1 MPKLTLRLT
10 HGCCTA
16 DTTDT
21 HMDIMLH
28 LPTPML
34 PMSTPM
40 PTPTMVFHMLTMVRD
55 LLMLNQRLMLVLT
68 LMPMLGMDTTDM
80 ALDHTDTEPMDMDTH
95 TDMDTMVRGML
106 MLSQRLMLRLML
118 MLTVDTT
125 DTDSDHT
132 DTMDTELDTMDIH
145 TDTDTGE
152 RSNFYC
158 QNTLNQIQPCFQ

>member
-1 MPKLTLRLT
+1 MGLLVLLQLLPQLLLRPRLLSLLPRERLSLPLRLMQKLTLRLT

-68 LMPMLGMDTTDM
+68 LIPMLGMDTTDM
-80 ALDHTDTEPMDMDTH
+80 A
-95 TDMDTMVRGML
+95 
-106 MLSQRLMLRLML
+106 
-118 MLTVDTT
+118 
-125 DTDSDHT
+125 
-132 DTMDTELDTMDIH
+132 
-145 TDTDTGE
+145 
-152 RSNFYC
+152 
-158 QNTLNQIQPCFQ
+158 

>member
-1 MPKLTLRLT
+1 
-10 HGCCTA
+10 
-16 DTTDT
+16 
-21 HMDIMLH
+21 
-28 LPTPML
+28 ML

-40 PTPTMVFHMLTMVRD
+40 PTPTMVSHMPTMVRD

-68 LMPMLGMDTTDM
+68 LMPMLGMDTM
-80 ALDHTDTEPMDMDTH
+80 AMA
-95 TDMDTMVRGML
+95 RGML

-118 MLTVDTT
+118 MLTMDTT

-132 DTMDTELDTMDIH
+132 ETMDTELDTMDIH

-158 QNTLNQIQPCFQ
+158 QNALNQ

>member
-1 MPKLTLRLT
+1 MELSLMLSTLLWSTLLPQLLLRLRLLSLLPRERLSLPLRLMPKLTLRLT

-80 ALDHTDTEPMDMDTH
+80 A
-95 TDMDTMVRGML
+95 
-106 MLSQRLMLRLML
+106 
-118 MLTVDTT
+118 
-125 DTDSDHT
+125 
-132 DTMDTELDTMDIH
+132 
-145 TDTDTGE
+145 
-152 RSNFYC
+152 
-158 QNTLNQIQPCFQ
+158 

>member
-1 MPKLTLRLT
+1 MVSHMP
-10 HGCCTA
+10 
-16 DTTDT
+16 
-21 HMDIMLH
+21 
-28 LPTPML
+28 
-34 PMSTPM
+34 
-40 PTPTMVFHMLTMVRD
+40 TMVRD

-68 LMPMLGMDTTDM
+68 LMPMLG
-80 ALDHTDTEPMDMDTH
+80 TDTMA
-95 TDMDTMVRGML
+95 RGML

-118 MLTVDTT
+118 MLTMDTM

-158 QNTLNQIQPCFQ
+158 QNALNQIQ

>member
-1 MPKLTLRLT
+1 MELFHWLLVLLQLLPQLLLRPRLLSLLPRERLSQPLRLMPKLTLRLT

-21 HMDIMLH
+21 DMDIMLH
-28 LPTPML
+28 SPTPML

-40 PTPTMVFHMLTMVRD
+40 PTPTMVSHMPTMVRD
-55 LLMLNQRLMLVLT
+55 LLMLNQRLMLLLT
-68 LMPMLGMDTTDM
+68 LMPML
-80 ALDHTDTEPMDMDTH
+80 
-95 TDMDTMVRGML
+95 TM
-106 MLSQRLMLRLML
+106 
-118 MLTVDTT
+118 DTT

-158 QNTLNQIQPCFQ
+158 QNALNQIQPCFQ